1 MKYPFDTRMEVL
13 GLFYGRTLGTFLSN
27 FWLDILGDVSESLL
41 MTSENTVESR
51 IQCSL
56 SLVHVCQPLHNLF
69 VVVLFFR
76 LIGGQCCLWEL
87 H

>member
-1 MKYPFDTRMEVL
+1 MK
-13 GLFYGRTLGTFLSN
+13 SH
-27 FWLDILGDVSESLL
+27 
-41 MTSENTVESR
+41 
-51 IQCSL
+51 IQCHL
-56 SLVHVCQPLHNLF
+56 SLVHVCQPPHNLVVV